1 MKNTLYKAAIESGKI
16 LKENFEGSFNIES
29 KDIVSNLVTEIDK
42 KSEKKIIEI
51 IKSDFPSH
59 NILSEEI
66 GAIDLDS
73 DVKWIID
80 PIDGTINYAHSI
92 PLCCVSIG
100 VEKKGEVIMGV
111 VYNPLSGESFF
122 AEKGKGATLNDNKIT
137 VSTEKDISKSL
148 LVTGF
153 PYSSDKNPTKQL
165 DVFSKIV
172 SSDIPIRRLGSAALD
187 ICWTACGRLDGFWEY
202 NLNPWDVAGGSI
214 ILIEAGGK
222 LSNFSGNEYNL
233 YGKEILATNGLI
245 HEQVL
250 KMIQS
255 V

>member
-92 PLCCVSIG
+92 PLCCISIG

-122 AEKGKGATLNDNKIT
+122 AEKGKGATLNDEIIT